1 MSGQK
6 GFITT
11 EFLFAIVI
19 AFGMSMLTFAMTFTL
34 STVEVAQYIV
44 YSAARAQAAGN
55 LDKQSQIDEAR
66 LKYDSLATD
75 KKLSS
80 LFSNGWFSISK
91 KSELEVKPGSGGATA
106 NFGNDYQKGGYD
118 TFQGVRTTFIAKI
131 LELNVPFLGKVTP
144 DDGGFKTR
152 ILALMIREPS
162 HQECVEFM
170 KERVVQFGSNPSF
183 DSRFGP
189 FLSKSKDPPIPWED
203 NGC

>member
-1 MSGQK
+1 MNGQR

-55 LDKQSQIDEAR
+55 LDKNSQIEEAR
-66 LKYDSLATD
+66 LKYASLAAD

-80 LFSNGWFSISK
+80 LFTNGWFSISK
-91 KSELEVKPGSGGATA
+91 KSELDVRPGSGSSTD
-106 NFGNDYQKGGYD
+106 NFGGDYQKGGYD

-144 DDGGFKTR
+144 EDGGFKTR

-162 HQECVEFM
+162 HQECVKFQND
-170 KERVVQFGSNPSF
+170 RVVQFGNNPSF
-183 DSRFGP
+183 DGRFGS
-189 FLSKSKDPPIPWED
+189 FLSKSKDLPIPWED